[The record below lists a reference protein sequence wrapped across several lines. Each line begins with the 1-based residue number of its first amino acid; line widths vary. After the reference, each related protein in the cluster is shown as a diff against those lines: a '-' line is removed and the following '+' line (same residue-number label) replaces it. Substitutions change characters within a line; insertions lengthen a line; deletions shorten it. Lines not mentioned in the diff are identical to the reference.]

1 MEFWLG
7 LFDLGLFVDI
17 EGIRC
22 TWLSALIIFPLAKAA
37 FEACSYKSTTAS
49 LAYFSSAAASSAYFY
64 AVSNNFFSNILSC
77 Q

>member
-1 MEFWLG
+1 MKFIL
-7 LFDLGLFVDI
+7 I
-17 EGIRC
+17 IC

-64 AVSNNFFSNILSC
+64 AVSNNFFSNILSFR
-77 Q
+77 